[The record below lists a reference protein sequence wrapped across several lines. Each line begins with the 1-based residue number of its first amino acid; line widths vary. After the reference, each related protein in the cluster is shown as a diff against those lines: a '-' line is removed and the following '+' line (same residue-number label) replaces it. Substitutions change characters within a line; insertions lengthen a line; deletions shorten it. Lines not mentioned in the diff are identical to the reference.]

1 MSEEKLDLS
10 IEDIELDDDNAE
22 KPIDRL
28 KRNSPI
34 MADFIQAY
42 KDEMKPPQ
50 ASLGMIGPGWMP
62 VKLEFTVEQF
72 RIGSGTLAES
82 IKDFLTGGWDIWQ
95 FCNTQEWLII
105 FFHRKVD
112 KVDSLLDSQ

>member
-10 IEDIELDDDNAE
+10 IEDIELDDDDAE

-42 KDEMKPPQ
+42 KDEMKTPQ
-50 ASLGMIGPGWMP
+50 PTLGMIGPGWTP
-62 VKLEFTVEQF
+62 IKLEFKVEQF
-72 RIGSGTLAES
+72 KIGTADILN
-82 IKDFLTGGWDIWQ
+82 IDTQLRNGWDIWQ
-95 FCNTQEWLII
+95 FCNTNEWLII

-112 KVDSLLDSQ
+112 KVDSSLDSQ

>member
-10 IEDIELDDDNAE
+10 IEDIELDDGE

-28 KRNSPI
+28 RQNSPI

-42 KDEMKPPQ
+42 KDEMKAP
-50 ASLGMIGPGWMP
+50 SLGMIGPGWMP
-62 VKLEFTVEQF
+62 VKLEFKVEQF
-72 RIGSGTLAES
+72 RIGTADIINIDTQLRN
-82 IKDFLTGGWDIWQ
+82 GWDIWQ
-95 FCNTQEWLII
+95 FCNTNEWLII

-112 KVDSLLDSQ
+112 KVDSPLDSH